1 MNRTTTCDPAEEQ
14 ETRASRHEASGT
26 SCTLIIMVESGV
38 VTDILPT
45 GPMEAVVV
53 ALDMLENADSFE
65 QRMRK
70 SVLQMNPEGR
80 STIDAM
86 PSLIT
91 SIVREYR
98 RPGRRRAPD
107 SSGGPVAA

>member
-1 MNRTTTCDPAEEQ
+1 MNSLTTCNPAEER
-14 ETRASRHEASGT
+14 EPVPAPEDAPAG
-26 SCTLIIMVESGV
+26 CTLIIMVESGV

-53 ALDMLENADSFE
+53 DLDMLENEDSFE

-70 SVLQMNPEGR
+70 SVLPMTPEGR
-80 STIDAM
+80 ITIDAM
-86 PSLIT
+86 PAIIT

-98 RPGRRRAPD
+98 RPGRKRTPD
-107 SSGGPVAA
+107 PSGGTAAA

>member
-1 MNRTTTCDPAEEQ
+1 MNRTTTCDPAEER
-14 ETRASRHEASGT
+14 ETRASRHETG
-26 SCTLIIMVESGV
+26 CTLIIMVESGV

-53 ALDMLENADSFE
+53 DLDMLENEDSFE

-80 STIDAM
+80 ITIDAM

-107 SSGGPVAA
+107 TSGGPVAA

>member
-1 MNRTTTCDPAEEQ
+1 MKTLSSCHPAGGP
-14 ETRASRHEASGT
+14 ETAHRSANDGR

-45 GPMEAVVV
+45 GPVDAVVV
-53 ALDMLENADSFE
+53 DLDMIENGDSFE

-70 SVLQMNPEGR
+70 SVLPLAPEGR
-80 STIDAM
+80 ITLDSM

-98 RPGRRRAPD
+98 RPERRRTGCTP
-107 SSGGPVAA
+107 GETEAA